1 MATEGETVPLR
12 AAVSFVTSFDEA
24 AERQA
29 SGAESQGVTV
39 PMPLKQWKQTSGNH
53 SHGRRY

>member
-12 AAVSFVTSFDEA
+12 AAVRFDEA
-24 AERQA
+24 AERHA
-29 SGAESQGVTV
+29 PGAESQGATV